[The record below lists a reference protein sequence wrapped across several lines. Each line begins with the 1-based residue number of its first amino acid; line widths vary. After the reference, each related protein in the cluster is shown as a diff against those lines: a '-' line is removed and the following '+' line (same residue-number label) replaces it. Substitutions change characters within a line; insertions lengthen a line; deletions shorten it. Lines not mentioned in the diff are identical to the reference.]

1 MQRFEME
8 SEPLIV
14 HRKHILLS
22 QLSQDDIEYAIL
34 SYSFNSF
41 SVKKIRKRLENMY
54 DIMIDTDGD
63 SGKILGYKIRKTL
76 SSLEKKGYVKRT
88 RKEIITVSMRKRGK
102 WGTNEVQVGYSC
114 SRCSLNTFIGTVY
127 RSLKQM
133 TK

>member
-1 MQRFEME
+1 MNEMQRFEME

-76 SSLEKKGYVKRT
+76 SSLEKKGYVKSA
-88 RKEIITVSMRKRGK
+88 RKEKGNHNRIYEKTGK
-102 WGTNEVQVGYSC
+102 MGNE
-114 SRCSLNTFIGTVY
+114 
-127 RSLKQM
+127 
-133 TK
+133 

>member
-76 SSLEKKGYVKRT
+76 SSLEKKGYVKSA
-88 RKEIITVSMRKRGK
+88 RKEKGNHNRI
-102 WGTNEVQVGYSC
+102 Y
-114 SRCSLNTFIGTVY
+114 
-127 RSLKQM
+127 
-133 TK
+133 